1 MSNHIS
7 VLLNEAIRGLNINP
21 DGIYVDLTLGR
32 GGHSLEIL
40 KRLNKGKLIALDQDD
55 EAIKESKIRLEKYQ
69 DKLTIVRDNFVNIP
83 KVLNDLGI
91 NHVDGVL
98 MDLGVSSPQF
108 DEGARGFSY
117 RYDAVL
123 DMRMD
128 LRNPLTAKQVV
139 NTYSLDA
146 LTKVFKEYGEE
157 KFAYSIAKA
166 IVKAREKQ
174 EVNTTFELV
183 ELVKL
188 AKPAKEL
195 KKVGHPAK
203 QVFQALRIE
212 VNNELHVLE
221 ETIKKVLPLLN
232 HKGRLAVITFHS
244 LEDRIVKKAFVEASV
259 VVGDRL
265 NIPTKNVTKEYTLVT
280 RHPLIPSESEVNI
293 NHRAKSAKLRII
305 ERK

>member
-7 VLLNEAIRGLNINP
+7 VLLNEAITGLNINP

-188 AKPAKEL
+188 AKPAREL

-280 RHPLIPSESEVNI
+280 RHPLIPSETEVNI
-293 NHRAKSAKLRII
+293 NHRAKSAKLRVI